1 MFFINIKN
9 VNGEINPSVYI
20 LACQVEFASLGSTSS
35 VILLSLVSLGINH
48 FCRNPASNNHVVGK
62 PSENGATYVK
72 GNG

>member
-20 LACQVEFASLGSTSS
+20 LACQVEFASLGSNSS

-48 FCRNPASNNHVVGK
+48 FCRNPQTTMW
-62 PSENGATYVK
+62 SESQVK
-72 GNG
+72 TELLM